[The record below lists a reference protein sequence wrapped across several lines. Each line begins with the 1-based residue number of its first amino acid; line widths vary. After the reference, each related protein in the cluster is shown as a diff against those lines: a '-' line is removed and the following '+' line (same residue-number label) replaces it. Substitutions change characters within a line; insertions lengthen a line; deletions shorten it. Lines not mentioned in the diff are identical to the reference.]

1 LNLEVHGR
9 SPEAEMK
16 LRENLLARS
25 VVGASLAGLLFCS
38 AVSFAQAPPSAPQP
52 APNPRGAPIRALGSA
67 WNPKSIAA
75 IKASNAKKDDQFG
88 FIVALSGDGNT
99 MAASSTAEDSA
110 AKGINGNQADHS
122 ALNAGAVYVF
132 VRTGG
137 AWVQQAYLKAS
148 NAKSGDQFGSSLALS
163 NDGNTLAVG
172 AVGEPSSA
180 TGVNGNQAD
189 TSMPGAG
196 AVYVFTRAGN
206 AWSQQAYVKASNT
219 GEKSDGDQFGY
230 SVALSG
236 DGNTLATG
244 AISED
249 SAATGINGNQADNS
263 ADSAGAVYVF
273 TRAGGAWSQQAYVK
287 PWNTTNRGN
296 LFGYSVGLS
305 GNGDTLAAGSYD
317 EERGKG
323 AVYVFTRSGGAWS
336 QQIRLM
342 ASNAED
348 GDSLGCSIAISDD
361 GNTVAAGAFDEDSLL
376 RGIQPPTEGS
386 NDAASDVS
394 TGAAYVFVRNG
405 SAWSQ
410 QAFVKATN
418 TRLNDQFAW
427 ALALSRD
434 GNTLAVGAHLE
445 DSGASGLN
453 GNQEDAS
460 AEDSGAAYVYTRSG
474 TTWSPAAYVK
484 ASSPRSSAEF
494 GISLALNG
502 DGKVLA
508 VGAFKDSS
516 GGAGVNPAHA
526 VKPAEESGAA
536 YIYY

>member
-1 LNLEVHGR
+1 MTVTKRALKASL
-9 SPEAEMK
+9 P
-16 LRENLLARS
+16 
-25 VVGASLAGLLFCS
+25 GAILAGLLLCS
-38 AVSFAQAPPSAPQP
+38 PLSFAQAPPP
-52 APNPRGAPIRALGSA
+52 APTPAANPRGMPIRPTGAA
-67 WNPKSIAA
+67 WNPKSIAYL
-75 IKASNAKKDDQFG
+75 KASNAKKDDQLG
-88 FIVALSGDGNT
+88 FMVALSGDGNT
-99 MAASSTAEDSA
+99 MAASSTVEESA
-110 AKGINGNQADHS
+110 AKGVNGNQADHS

-132 VRTGG
+132 VRNGG
-137 AWVQQAYLKAS
+137 EWVQQAYLKAS
-148 NAKSGDQFGSSLALS
+148 NTRAGDQFGSSLALS

-189 TSMPGAG
+189 ASMPGAG
-196 AVYVFTRAGN
+196 AVYVFTRTGA

-273 TRAGGAWSQQAYVK
+273 TRTGAAWSQQAYVK

-305 GNGDTLAAGSYD
+305 GNGDTLAVGSYD

-323 AVYVFTRSGGAWS
+323 AAYIFTRTGGVWS

-361 GNTVAAGAFDEDSLL
+361 GNTMAAGAFDEDSLL

-405 SAWSQ
+405 TAWSQ
-410 QAFVKATN
+410 QAFIKATN

-445 DSGASGLN
+445 DSGSGGLN

-474 TTWSPAAYVK
+474 TTWAPAAYVK
-484 ASSPRSSAEF
+484 ASNPRPSAEF
-494 GISLALNG
+494 AISIALNA
-502 DGKVLA
+502 DGKELA
-508 VGAFKDSS
+508 VGAFKDSG
-516 GGAGVNPAHA
+516 GGAGVNPARGA
-526 VKPAEESGAA
+526 KPAEESGAA

>member
-1 LNLEVHGR
+1 
-9 SPEAEMK
+9 MK
-16 LRENLLARS
+16 LRNSGVRGLAAPTL
-25 VVGASLAGLLFCS
+25 VGLMLCTG
-38 AVSFAQAPPSAPQP
+38 VSFAQAPPP
-52 APNPRGAPIRALGSA
+52 APTPAANVRGGPIHAVGSL
-67 WNPKSIAA
+67 WHPKSIAA

-88 FIVALSGDGNT
+88 FVVALSGDGNT

-132 VRTGG
+132 VRNGD

-148 NAKSGDQFGSSLALS
+148 NAKAGDQFGASLALS
-163 NDGNTLAVG
+163 NDGSTLAVG

-189 TSMPGAG
+189 TTMPGAG
-196 AVYVFTRAGN
+196 AVYVFSRNGGT
-206 AWSQQAYVKASNT
+206 WSQQAYVKASNT

-230 SVALSG
+230 SVAISG
-236 DGNTLATG
+236 DGNTLASG

-273 TRAGGAWSQQAYVK
+273 VRTGGTWAQQAYVK

-305 GNGDTLAAGSYD
+305 GNGDTLAVGSYD

-323 AVYVFTRSGGAWS
+323 AAYIFTRSGATWS
-336 QQIRLM
+336 QQIRLLS
-342 ASNAED
+342 SNAED

-361 GNTVAAGAFDEDSLL
+361 GNTMVAGAFDEDSLL
-376 RGIQPPTEGS
+376 RGIQPPNEGS

-405 SAWSQ
+405 TTWSQ
-410 QAFVKATN
+410 QAFIKATN

-427 ALALSRD
+427 ALTLSRD

-484 ASSPRSSAEF
+484 ASSPRASAEF
-494 GISLALNG
+494 GISIALNA

-508 VGAFKDSS
+508 VGAFKDSG
-516 GGAGVNPAHA
+516 GGAGVNPARGA
-526 VKPAEESGAA
+526 KAAEESGAA
-536 YIYY
+536 YVYY

>member
-1 LNLEVHGR
+1 
-9 SPEAEMK
+9 MK
-16 LRENLLARS
+16 LRRKIVASSLF
-25 VVGASLAGLLFCS
+25 GATLAGLALCG
-38 AVSFAQAPPSAPQP
+38 AVSFAQAPAVPQP
-52 APNPRGAPIRALGSA
+52 AANPRGAPLRAIGSA
-67 WNPKSIAA
+67 WKPKSIAYL
-75 IKASNAKKDDQFG
+75 KASNANKDDQFG

-99 MAASSTAEDSA
+99 MAVSSTAEDSA
-110 AKGINGNQADHS
+110 AKGINGNQSDHS
-122 ALNAGAVYVF
+122 ALNSGAVYVF
-132 VRTGG
+132 VRNGE
-137 AWVQQAYLKAS
+137 AWAQQAYVKAS
-148 NAKSGDQFGSSLALS
+148 NAKKSDQFGSSLALS

-172 AVGEPSSA
+172 AVGEASSA
-180 TGVNGNQAD
+180 TGVDGDQAD

-196 AVYVFTRAGN
+196 AVYVFARTDGK
-206 AWSQQAYVKASNT
+206 WSQQAYVKASNT

-236 DGNTLATG
+236 DGNTLASG
-244 AISED
+244 AISER
-249 SAATGINGNQADNS
+249 SAATGINGNQNDKS
-263 ADSAGAVYVF
+263 ADGAGAVYVF
-273 TRAGGAWSQQAYVK
+273 VRAGGKWAQQAYVK
-287 PWNTTNRGN
+287 PWNTTARGN

-305 GNGDTLAAGSYD
+305 GNGDTMAVGAYD

-323 AVYVFTRSGGAWS
+323 AAYIFVRAGDKWA

-361 GNTVAAGAFDEDSLL
+361 GNTMVAGAFDEDSLL

-405 SAWSQ
+405 TAWTQ

-445 DSGASGLN
+445 DSGATGLN
-453 GNQEDAS
+453 GDQEDAS
-460 AEDSGAAYVYTRSG
+460 AEDSGAAYVYTRTG
-474 TTWSPAAYVK
+474 TNWAPAAYVK

-494 GISLALNG
+494 GISLALSG

-508 VGAFKDSS
+508 VGAFKDS
-516 GGAGVNPAHA
+516 GGGTGVNPVQNTKATA
-526 VKPAEESGAA
+526 KESGAA
-536 YIYY
+536 YVYY

>member
-1 LNLEVHGR
+1 
-9 SPEAEMK
+9 MK
-16 LRENLLARS
+16 SRNNISA
-25 VVGASLAGLLFCS
+25 ASRFGLMLMGLTICS
-38 AVSFAQAPPSAPQP
+38 AVSFAQGNAPTPQP
-52 APNPRGAPIRALGSA
+52 AANPRGAPIRPSSTA
-67 WNPKSIAA
+67 WNPKSIAY
-75 IKASNAKKDDQFG
+75 IKASNASKDDQFG
-88 FIVALSGDGNT
+88 FTVALSGDGTT
-99 MAASSTAEDSA
+99 MAVGSASEDGA

-122 ALNAGAVYVF
+122 ALNAGAVYIF
-132 VRTGG
+132 VRNGG
-137 AWVQQAYLKAS
+137 AWVQQAYVKPSNTKAS
-148 NAKSGDQFGSSLALS
+148 YQFGSSLALS

-172 AVGEPSSA
+172 AVGEASSA
-180 TGVNGNQAD
+180 TGIDGNQQD

-196 AVYVFTRAGN
+196 AIYVFTRSGST
-206 AWSQQAYVKASNT
+206 WSQQAYVKASNT

-244 AISED
+244 AISER
-249 SAATGINGNQADNS
+249 SAATGINGNQADKS
-263 ADSAGAVYVF
+263 ADGAGAVYVYV
-273 TRAGGAWSQQAYVK
+273 RAGGKWSQQAYVK
-287 PWNTTNRGN
+287 PWNTTARGG

-305 GNGDTLAAGSYD
+305 GTGDTMAVGAYD

-323 AVYVFTRSGGAWS
+323 AAYIFTRTGGNWA

-348 GDSLGCSIAISDD
+348 GDSLGCSIALSDD
-361 GNTVAAGAFDEDSLL
+361 GNTMVAGAFDEDSLL

-405 SAWSQ
+405 TAWTQ

-427 ALALSRD
+427 ALSLSRD
-434 GNTLAVGAHLE
+434 GNTLAVGSHLE

-453 GNQEDAS
+453 GNQEDAT
-460 AEDSGAAYVYTRSG
+460 AEDAGAVYVYTRSG
-474 TTWSPAAYVK
+474 TTWAPASYVK
-484 ASSPRSSAEF
+484 ASSPRASAEF
-494 GISLALNG
+494 GISVALNG

-508 VGAFKDSS
+508 VGAFKDSG
-516 GGAGVNPAHA
+516 GGAGINPPRTA
-526 VKPAEESGAA
+526 KTTEESGAA
-536 YIYY
+536 YVYY